1 MTKIKLIL
9 CVVFVNLVLLCCSCG
24 FFGDQEY
31 VCEIDTVKSVQ
42 IVKLGEYVQEESRY
56 EYTILST
63 IEDYSSFVDRLNNIE
78 HSVNWGDPGTFKI
91 DSVVIKI
98 EYSQG
103 DYDLLC
109 ANAQMFHRSGEDRT
123 GFFFFDKDPINF
135 AYSISFSSVLSITIP
150 KSATTLK

>member
-1 MTKIKLIL
+1 MVKSRTVFCVL
-9 CVVFVNLVLLCCSCG
+9 CIIVMLFSCSCG

-31 VCEIDTVKSVQ
+31 ACDVDAVKSVQ

-63 IEDYSSFVDRLNNIE
+63 IADYSSFVDRLNNIE

-109 ANAQMFHRSGEDRT
+109 ANAQMFHRSGEDRA
-123 GFFFFDKDPINF
+123 GFFFFDKEAFDALI
-135 AYSISFSSVLSITIP
+135 ADYLTE
-150 KSATTLK
+150 TE

>member
-1 MTKIKLIL
+1 M
-9 CVVFVNLVLLCCSCG
+9 
-24 FFGDQEY
+24 
-31 VCEIDTVKSVQ
+31 KSVQ

-78 HSVNWGDPGTFKI
+78 HSVNWGDPGTFEI
-91 DSVVIKI
+91 DTVVIKI

-109 ANAQMFHRSGEDRT
+109 ANAQMFHRSGENQT
-123 GFFFFDKDPINF
+123 GFFFFDKEEFEALMND
-135 AYSISFSSVLSITIP
+135 YLTDT
-150 KSATTLK
+150 K